1 MGVQKKKKNRLENIR
16 KVSGSSVGSNVIISR
31 DVTSEGMLRSSLG
44 GRRLGSLVSNH
55 LLVDLFQVQFLQI
68 NFGRVLDEVPPQ
80 KLETLEVLA
89 E

>member
-1 MGVQKKKKNRLENIR
+1 MGI
-16 KVSGSSVGSNVIISR
+16 SGNVVIGR
-31 DVTSEGMLRSSLG
+31 GVTSEGILKSSLRGISPG
-44 GRRLGSLVSNH
+44 GRGLGSLVSNH
-55 LLVDLFQVQFLQI
+55 LLANLFQVQLLQI